1 MDLEEMFEQG
11 METRKKVLGKEYVE
25 NSFNNADEFSMI
37 LQKFVTTHAWGA
49 CWGREGLDLKTRSM
63 LNLAM
68 LSAMGR
74 EHELRLHLVG
84 ALNNGV
90 TKNEMAEIFIQVATY
105 AGFPAAVTAFKIA
118 REVFKEQGV

>member
-1 MDLEEMFEQG
+1 MKL
-11 METRKKVLGKEYVE
+11 
-25 NSFNNADEFSMI
+25 SMI

-49 CWGREGLDLKTRSM
+49 CWGRDGLELKTRSM

-68 LSAMGR
+68 LAAMGR
-74 EHELRLHLVG
+74 EHELRLHLLG

-105 AGFPAAVTAFKIA
+105 AGFPAAVTAFKVA